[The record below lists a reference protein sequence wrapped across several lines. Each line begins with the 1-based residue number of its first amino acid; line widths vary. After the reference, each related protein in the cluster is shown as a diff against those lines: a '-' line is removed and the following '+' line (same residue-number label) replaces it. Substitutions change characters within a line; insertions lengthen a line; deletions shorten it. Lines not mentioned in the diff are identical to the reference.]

1 MTRTFT
7 VRGFYLS
14 SARMPR
20 VPGLGTSYLPL
31 RELKK
36 RAARIKLI
44 VLDVD
49 GVLTDGG
56 MYFGVE
62 GEVMKQFDTRDGQ
75 GIANAMR
82 AGYQVAFL
90 TRESTPFA
98 KVRAEK
104 LGLKHCITGAKDKP
118 MELRTLVAALR
129 LSKEQTLY
137 MGDDTWDIPV
147 IPHVGLFIMPSDG
160 WLTKKDGIHAVT
172 ERGGGRG
179 AVRQAINYVM
189 GLRASAD

>member
-1 MTRTFT
+1 MH
-7 VRGFYLS
+7 
-14 SARMPR
+14 
-20 VPGLGTSYLPL
+20 VPGLGTSFLPL

-36 RAARIKLI
+36 RVARVKLI

-56 MYFGVE
+56 MYFGPE
-62 GEVMKQFDTRDGQ
+62 GEVMKRFDTRDGQ
-75 GIANAMR
+75 GIANARR
-82 AGYQVAFL
+82 AGYEVAFL

-118 MELRTLVAALR
+118 MELKTLCSAMR
-129 LSKEQTLY
+129 IPWEQTLY

-160 WLTKKDGIHAVT
+160 WLTKKDGIHAIT

-179 AVRQAINYVM
+179 AVRQAINYV
-189 GLRASAD
+189 LAQKAP